1 MRTRILTGLCLLAV
15 AIPIMI
21 FSDTFVFVAVM
32 SLLAAIG
39 VFEMFR
45 CLGMEKN
52 WMLSIPSYC
61 IALLAPGATRFS
73 NAFASSGVL
82 LFSVFYL
89 YTVYILACS
98 MFSRGKI
105 RFADAALTIVSTVY
119 IGCGFSCF
127 VATRDIETHGMFLL
141 LMAFVITYATDIFAF
156 FVGVFFGK
164 HKLIVEVS
172 PKKTIEGSVGGTV
185 LGTASFVG
193 CAFLYSHFFK
203 AGTPNVLPLIV
214 CGIALSI
221 VSQIGDLI
229 ASFIKREKDIKDYG
243 RVFPGHGG
251 VMDRF
256 DSAIAVM
263 PVMYLLMS
271 SSSAFTLFN

>member
-1 MRTRILTGLCLLAV
+1 MRTRILTGTCLLAV
-15 AIPIMI
+15 AVPVMI
-21 FSDTFVFVAVM
+21 FSDTFLFIAVM
-32 SLLAAIG
+32 SILAGIG
-39 VFEMFR
+39 VFEMLR
-45 CLGMEKN
+45 CLEVHKN
-52 WMLSIPSYC
+52 YMLSIPSYC
-61 IALLAPGATRFS
+61 ITLLAPGATRYSDAFS
-73 NAFASSGVL
+73 SSGLL

-98 MFSRGKI
+98 MFSRGRI
-105 RFADAALTIVSTVY
+105 RFAAAAQTIVATVY
-119 IGCGFSCF
+119 IGCGFACF
-127 VATRDIETHGMFLL
+127 IATRDLEKHGLFLL
-141 LMAFVITYATDIFAF
+141 LMAFVITYATDIFAY

-164 HKLIVEVS
+164 HKLIPAVS

-185 LGTASFVG
+185 LGTACFVG

-203 AGTPNVLPLIV
+203 AGTPNVLPLII
-214 CGIALSI
+214 CGVSLSL

-229 ASFIKREKDIKDYG
+229 ASFIKREKNLKDYG
-243 RVFPGHGG
+243 KIFPGHGG

-271 SSSAFTLFN
+271 SSSAFTLFT